1 METTFIFTVALSV
14 AVVVVI
20 LILVFTLIYYRWRN
34 AELMTGLGE
43 FLRENL
49 KLRRQI
55 SEMQQ
60 AALGF
65 DDSESR

>member
-1 METTFIFTVALSV
+1 MMETTFILTVALSV

-20 LILVFTLIYYRWRN
+20 VGLVITLLYYRWRN
-34 AELMTGLGE
+34 AELLTGLGE

-55 SEMQQ
+55 SKMQQ
-60 AALGF
+60 SMLEN
-65 DDSESR
+65 DK

>member
-1 METTFIFTVALSV
+1 METTFILTVALSV

-20 LILVFTLIYYRWRN
+20 IGLVITLLYYRWRN
-34 AELMTGLGE
+34 TELLTGLGE